1 MKVVC
6 SSCAFELFS
15 PIVEDPVSTLGLYDD
30 ARFRG
35 RSILMLNKHYENIE
49 DLPVSLSNA
58 YMEDIKLYVK
68 ILKKALNVE
77 RVNVSI
83 LGNTVPH
90 IHAHLVPRYPDQEQF
105 PGKSPWND
113 PRPLFLLEAEDK
125 SALIEEMRFVRHG
138 TLS

>member
-15 PIVEDPVSTLGLYDD
+15 PIVEDSVSTLGLYDD
-30 ARFRG
+30 ARFWG

-68 ILKKALNVE
+68 VLKKALNVE

-90 IHAHLVPRYPDQEQF
+90 IHAHLVPRYPDQ
-105 PGKSPWND
+105 
-113 PRPLFLLEAEDK
+113 
-125 SALIEEMRFVRHG
+125 VY
-138 TLS
+138 

>member
-1 MKVVC
+1 M
-6 SSCAFELFS
+6 
-15 PIVEDPVSTLGLYDD
+15 EDPVSTLGLYDD

-49 DLPVSLSNA
+49 DLPVSLSSA

-68 ILKKALNVE
+68 VLKKALNVE

-90 IHAHLVPRYPDQEQF
+90 IHPHLVPRYPDQEQF

-113 PRPLFLLEAEDK
+113 PRPLSLLDAEDK
-125 SALIEEMRFVRHG
+125 SALIEEMRFVRHS

>member
-6 SSCAFELFS
+6 SSCAFGLFS
-15 PIVEDPVSTLGLYDD
+15 PIVEDSVSTLGLYDD
-30 ARFRG
+30 ARFWG
-35 RSILMLNKHYENIE
+35 RSFLMLNKHYENIE
-49 DLPVSLSNA
+49 DILVSLSNA

-68 ILKKALNVE
+68 VLKKALNVE

-90 IHAHLVPRYPDQEQF
+90 IHAHLVPRYPDQEKF

-113 PRPLFLLEAEDK
+113 PRPLFFLEAEDK
-125 SALIEEMRFVRHG
+125 SALIEEMRFVRHS